1 MQKKLDIRLYNVI
14 YHAIEAVEAAMKGM
28 MAPVYRE
35 VVYGQAEVRQL
46 YKVSKVG
53 TIAGCMVIDG
63 KMVSATDVRLIRDG
77 IVIYDGKMS
86 TLKRFQDDAK
96 TVKSGFECGITIEK
110 FNDIKVNDV
119 IESYGE
125 EEVEQG

>member
-1 MQKKLDIRLYNVI
+1 
-14 YHAIEAVEAAMKGM
+14 
-28 MAPVYRE
+28 
-35 VVYGQAEVRQL
+35 
-46 YKVSKVG
+46 
-53 TIAGCMVIDG
+53 
-63 KMVSATDVRLIRDG
+63 
-77 IVIYDGKMS
+77 MS